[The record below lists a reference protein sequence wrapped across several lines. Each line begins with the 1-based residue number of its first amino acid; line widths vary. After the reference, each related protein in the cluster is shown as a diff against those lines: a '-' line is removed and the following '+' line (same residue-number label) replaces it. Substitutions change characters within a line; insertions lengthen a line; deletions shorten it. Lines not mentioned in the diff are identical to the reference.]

1 MACRVDVPIVVS
13 REGPRTSGRADE
25 RKGWQAMDPNT
36 AYRLA
41 KARMAELH
49 EEGAANRLAADA
61 MKARRERRAAHSIGI
76 GAATRRLLAR
86 LPAVLRVSAPQSDCP
101 ESR

>member
-1 MACRVDVPIVVS
+1 MAHRVDVPIVVS
-13 REGPRTSGRADE
+13 TEGPRTSGRADE
-25 RKGWQAMDPNT
+25 RKGWQAMDPTT

-41 KARMAELH
+41 TARMAELH

-61 MKARRERRAAHSIGI
+61 AKARRKRRAARSIDLGAAVRRLPVRLL
-76 GAATRRLLAR
+76 AATRI
-86 LPAVLRVSAPQSDCP
+86 SAPRSDCP

>member
-1 MACRVDVPIVVS
+1 MARRVDVPIVVS
-13 REGPRTSGRADE
+13 TEGLRTSGRADE
-25 RKGWQAMDPNT
+25 RKGWQAMDPTT

-41 KARMAELH
+41 KARMAELQ

-61 MKARRERRAAHSIGI
+61 AKARRERRAAHSIGL
-76 GAATRRLLAR
+76 GAAVRRLPVRLLAVIR
-86 LPAVLRVSAPQSDCP
+86 ISAPRSDCP